1 MRSQVSHQMLLF
13 FNSSFYLASLGLSLL
28 KWLILL
34 LKVATKEA
42 AKVTV
47 KTWEANLLEEVSSI
61 SQEEVA
67 TFILQKAK
75 RKRKVKMNQQMKAMW
90 SKKEQGE
97 LNWRDVNLMVVLLQ
111 IRRKIRCHSL
121 ANRTIWKK
129 RRDLNSWSQK
139 EYLDK
144 CKIINRRMSYVAQFL
159 TTVLVST
166 TKYPWT

>member
-159 TTVLVST
+159 TTVLVSI